1 MGQCCTSRPEHRIKS
16 NTQPLF
22 HEKKQLIDNPNTQT
36 QKTNVDQIIPE
47 TDEETDDQQNNI
59 TTPKQQIK
67 NKPLEIDSIDAN
79 PLNHIIST
87 NNNELNHSYN
97 IHMPSPQQ
105 TDTNINDNDNND
117 MKQQQQLLIDK
128 QLTDTNNTLFAI
140 NQSSELFDE
149 KKHYINS
156 PWLPLQKC
164 NHEYLF
170 DLIEKQKYND
180 VDYKKKLRETMT
192 IFSNSQLNG
201 QKAYH
206 LTGDDLKCIT
216 KHNLQKFMTE
226 ETINIMFDY
235 FDKFKEQQNIKIY
248 AAPDIAS

>member
-1 MGQCCTSRPEHRIKS
+1 MGQCCTSTPPEHRI
-16 NTQPLF
+16 
-22 HEKKQLIDNPNTQT
+22 PNTQT
-36 QKTNVDQIIPE
+36 QKTNVDQNQRNHQIVPE
-47 TDEETDDQQNNI
+47 TDKETDDQQNNI

-67 NKPLEIDSIDAN
+67 NT
-79 PLNHIIST
+79 T